1 MRRLFAGFE
10 LASPRARFGSGV
22 LRGTLCVEND
32 DRPGLFGLGGGYYLL
47 PYFRPEAID
56 LARDDGVAFPSL
68 GRSALSD
75 FLCSLLADW

>member
-10 LASPRARFGSGV
+10 LASPRARSGSGV
-22 LRGTLCVEND
+22 LRG
-32 DRPGLFGLGGGYYLL
+32 RPWAANEARDYPFRLEDGYCLL

-56 LARDDGVAFPSL
+56 LARDDGVGFPTP

-75 FLCSLLADW
+75 FLCSVLSI